1 MRTLIVGAGAM
12 GGIFASMIAQAGR
25 EVYLYDVD
33 QKKVDTINEKG
44 LRVVRAGEEDQVVRI
59 HAFSNIEDAP
69 PCDLMLLFAK
79 TYNTERA
86 AREIASVSDENT
98 MALTLQNGLGNAEE
112 LLKHFPSKQV
122 FSGVTY
128 QSGIEMAPG
137 VVFHAA
143 RGLTIVAP
151 MDKKGLS
158 AAMDQAR
165 LFNDCQI
172 SAGATTDLK
181 PIQWKKLII
190 NSAVNPL
197 SAIYGVENGKLIKNA
212 EAVTEMASLV
222 VEGVAVAQKID
233 IPLNYGEMW
242 ASVLETCRRSSANR
256 SSMLCDVDA
265 GRPTEINAINGSI
278 IALGD
283 AHGVDTPVNIRVLRQ
298 IVSIHRGRKK

>member
-12 GGIFASMIAQAGR
+12 GGLFGSMIAQAGA
-25 EVYLYDVD
+25 EVYLYDID
-33 QKKVDTINEKG
+33 QKKVDAINEKG
-44 LRVVRAGEEDQVVRI
+44 LRIIRAGEEDQI
-59 HAFSNIEDAP
+59 AKIQAFSNIEDAP
-69 PCDLMLLFAK
+69 HCDFILLFAK
-79 TYNTERA
+79 TYHTERA
-86 AREIASVSDENT
+86 AREIALVSDDST
-98 MALTLQNGLGNAEE
+98 IALTLQNGLGNAEE
-112 LLKHFPSKQV
+112 LLKHLKPKQV

-128 QSGIEMAPG
+128 QSASEMGPG

-151 MDKKGLS
+151 MDKRGLS

-256 SSMLCDVDA
+256 SSMLCDVEA

-283 AHGVDTPVNIRVLRQ
+283 SHGVDTPVNIRVLRN